1 MSGLQGRTVV
11 VTRAGHQA
19 GSLADQLVSRGAT
32 VLPIPT
38 IAIVPPTDWA
48 PVDASLR
55 TLDRFDWVVFTSAN
69 AVAAV
74 WSRLEPLGIA
84 LPVALR
90 VAAVGPATAAALEA
104 RGVDAPLLPETFQ
117 GDALAD
123 AIPGL
128 AGSRILLPRGSLG
141 RDATV
146 DALTKAGAEIETVT
160 VYRTVPIAME
170 PAARAALRRG
180 VDAITFT
187 APSTVHNFA
196 AALGDDTAS
205 VLGETVVACI
215 GPVTADAVRRLACP
229 APLLVPPEATSS
241 SLVATLE
248 AHFS

>member
-19 GSLADQLVSRGAT
+19 GSLADQLVRRGAT
-32 VLPIPT
+32 VESIPT

-48 PVDASLR
+48 PVDATLR
-55 TLDRFDWVVFTSAN
+55 ILDQFDWLVFTSTN
-69 AVAAV
+69 AVTAV

-84 LPVALR
+84 LPATLR
-90 VAAVGPATAAALEA
+90 VAAVGPATASALEA
-104 RGVDAPLLPETFQ
+104 RGAEAPLLPETFQ
-117 GDALAD
+117 GDALAG

-128 AGSRILLPRGSLG
+128 AGSRILLPRGNLG

-146 DALTKAGAEIETVT
+146 DALTQAGARVDTVT
-160 VYRTVPIAME
+160 VYHTVPAAIT
-170 PAARAALRRG
+170 PAARAVLRRG

-205 VLGETVVACI
+205 VLGEAVVACI
-215 GPVTADAVRRLACP
+215 GPVTAEAVRSLAWP
-229 APLLVPPEATSS
+229 DPLVARKATSAA
-241 SLVATLE
+241 LVTTLE